1 MPVRARP
8 IALLGT
14 AKASLMAGTTGLMTR
29 RAAMVAKK
37 ASVHVPRTAPWR
49 DQSVTEKRGVVRE
62 ASRELRSGEIGG

>member
-1 MPVRARP
+1 
-8 IALLGT
+8 
-14 AKASLMAGTTGLMTR
+14 
-29 RAAMVAKK
+29 MVAKK